1 MSEKKYPSQKQKQV
15 SFRLTDKELAKV
27 QALATSANMTLAEYA
42 KHATLR
48 MKVQAAAA
56 PPEMM
61 GDIFGELGHIG
72 SNLNQLA
79 RRTNESG
86 DAPTIAELDKIL
98 EAYNAIFDCIADGKK
113 LPKREKSNAVP
124 ERAAEQAE
132 PPAVAEPA
140 DHEREVVPPTCELCG
155 ATMVWRHK
163 GFWGCPNWNDGKG
176 EHSKI
181 WPNDEYPAPPDAD

>member
-1 MSEKKYPSQKQKQV
+1 MGEKKYPSQQQKQV
-15 SFRLTDKELAKV
+15 SFRLTDKELVKV

-61 GDIFGELGHIG
+61 GNIFGELGHIG
-72 SNLNQLA
+72 GNLNQLA
-79 RRTNESG
+79 RRVNEGGENPSSV
-86 DAPTIAELDKIL
+86 ELDKIL
-98 EAYNAIFDCIADGKK
+98 QAFNAIFDCIAEGKK
-113 LPKREKSNAVP
+113 LPKRDK
-124 ERAAEQAE
+124 EQAE